1 MMSTYV
7 KFCGIRTPS
16 DLNCAVAVGVDA
28 IGLVLAPESVRTLS
42 LQDAAALRNAAPLSL
57 DIFLLVRNADAE
69 FIRTALH
76 LINPG
81 IIQFHGNESVE
92 FCRQFERP
100 YCKALSFNEPDLHGQ
115 IRAYDDAEWIILD
128 GHAPGAAGG
137 SGIVG
142 DWQIFS
148 EYLGERGMLAGGLHA
163 GNVADALRVSRA
175 TAVDVSSGIES
186 EPGVKSPGRM
196 AAFMQVVRSAHQEH

>member
-1 MMSTYV
+1 MMPTYV
-7 KFCGIRTPS
+7 KFCGIRTQS
-16 DLNCAVAVGVDA
+16 ALDCAVTLGADA
-28 IGLVLAPESVRTLS
+28 IGLVLAPESPRALS
-42 LQDAAALRNAAPLSL
+42 LEEAAALRNAAPLSL
-57 DIFLLVRNADAE
+57 DVFMLVRNADAA
-69 FIRTALH
+69 FVRTALH
-76 LINPG
+76 MLNPG
-81 IIQFHGNESVE
+81 VIQFHGNESVE

-115 IRAYDDAEWIILD
+115 IRAYDDAEWIVLD

-163 GNVADALRVSRA
+163 GNVAEAIRISRA

-186 EPGVKSPGRM
+186 EPGVKSPSRM
-196 AAFMQVVRSAHQEH
+196 AAFLQAVRSAHQEH

>member
-1 MMSTYV
+1 MMPTYV
-7 KFCGIRTPS
+7 KFCGIRTQS
-16 DLNCAVAVGVDA
+16 ALDCAVTLGADA
-28 IGLVLAPESVRTLS
+28 IGLVLAPESPRALS
-42 LQDAAALRNAAPLSL
+42 LEEAAALRNAAPLSL
-57 DIFLLVRNADAE
+57 DVFMLVRNANAA
-69 FIRTALH
+69 FVRTALH
-76 LINPG
+76 VLNPG

-115 IRAYDDAEWIILD
+115 IRAYDDAEWIVLD

-163 GNVADALRVSRA
+163 GNVAEAIRISRA

-186 EPGVKSPGRM
+186 EPGVKSPSRM
-196 AAFMQVVRSAHQEH
+196 AAFMQAVRSAHQEH